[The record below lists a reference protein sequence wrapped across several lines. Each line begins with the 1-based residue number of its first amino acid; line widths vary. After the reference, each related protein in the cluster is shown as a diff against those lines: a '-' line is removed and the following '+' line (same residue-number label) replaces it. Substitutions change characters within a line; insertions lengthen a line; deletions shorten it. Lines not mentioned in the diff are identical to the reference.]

1 MTKETKL
8 LLTSIF
14 SILTPAIIF
23 GNWTVTSTTVF
34 TISFVMIMFLLH
46 HKIKDEK
53 ERNWISNVYAG
64 LHGVA
69 MASVGILAFST
80 EIKGTF
86 IQTSFGIEFLIFF
99 LSSFVFIISSRQYRE
114 EVRANYIKSF
124 PDKKSMRRD
133 MKIDQILN
141 NK

>member
-1 MTKETKL
+1 MTDETKF

-14 SILTPAIIF
+14 SILVPAIIF
-23 GNWTVTSTTVF
+23 GNWTVESTTVF

-53 ERNWISNVYAG
+53 ERNWISGVYSG

-69 MASVGILAFST
+69 MASIGLLAFST
-80 EIKGTF
+80 EINGTF
-86 IQTSFGIEFLIFF
+86 IKTSFGFEFLIFF
-99 LSSFVFIISSRQYRE
+99 LSAFIFIISSRQYRE